1 MLESSKIAEIENN
14 SDFSDDYKEKK
25 IAEAKMEVQQE
36 RERKFSELHRLFAE
50 RGDRI
55 HTVNQLLKAYT
66 NFAKEEEYIVQDGKV
81 QIVDEHTG
89 RVLSGRRYSDGLH
102 QAIEAK
108 ENVKVEAST
117 QTYATITLQNYFR
130 MYNKLS
136 GMTGTAETEEGEFN
150 EIYELDVVV
159 IPTNRPIQRDDKED
173 LVFKTKR
180 EKFNAAIDTIREYH
194 EKGNL
199 FLVGTTAWMFRK
211 P

>member
-1 MLESSKIAEIENN
+1 FYAVDMKMNSIEMTEKGREFITKKGEDEDFFVIPDLGEETAVIEKEIEELEKERIEEIQNN
-14 SDFSDDYKEKK
+14 AEFSEEYKEQKIEETKK
-25 IAEAKMEVQQE
+25 EIRLE
-36 RERKFSELHRLFAE
+36 REKKFNDLNRLFAE

-66 NFAKEEEYIVQDGKV
+66 NFEREEEYIVQNGKV

-130 MYNKLS
+130 MYDKLS
-136 GMTGTAETEEGEFN
+136 GMTGTAETE
-150 EIYELDVVV
+150 
-159 IPTNRPIQRDDKED
+159 
-173 LVFKTKR
+173 
-180 EKFNAAIDTIREYH
+180 
-194 EKGNL
+194 
-199 FLVGTTAWMFRK
+199 
-211 P
+211 